1 MTKSSNI
8 DYVSTYF
15 EIPELT
21 KIHGRPTFETL
32 KVIKNELKTNGSS
45 VTTDLGGGLNGHV
58 GIVTTPAEYT
68 LVSIIPYVRPV
79 HPGPLVLPNGV
90 GITNLHREIARDDH
104 KEAVRLFRE
113 VVDVEKALIK
123 QIVQAVPEVYLKPFR
138 NQYSNSVN
146 VSLSTILTLLFNTYG
161 KVQDDTLQEVTDKL
175 RERIFDISEPLVV
188 MFNDIEE
195 LKALSIAAD
204 NEYTERQLVNIGIQ
218 LIKNTNDFERGLES
232 WIIRPAVDK
241 TWVNFKAHFETAHE
255 NLTQLRGPLMKNS
268 SFSNTAN
275 AITASVIESVREEL
289 NDDRSRVFQRLD
301 ETESSILN
309 ALTVTPRTSNTS
321 IVTDDESTTST
332 ITEKVNATV
341 SDKIQLEILKLL
353 KDIQQD
359 MTNNKQQN
367 TSGNQLQGNSDGRH
381 QGGNGR
387 RKKRK
392 KRLDTSKYCWSCG
405 AWNHLSIN
413 CRFKKDG
420 HKDNATFN
428 NKMNGST
435 YYCQPVATA

>member
-21 KIHGRPTFETL
+21 KIHGRPTFDKL

-58 GIVTTPAEYT
+58 GIVTTPAEYI

-113 VVDVEKALIK
+113 VIDVEKALMK
-123 QIVQAVPEVYLKPFR
+123 QLVQAIPEVYLKPFR
-138 NQYSNSVN
+138 NQYSNSLN
-146 VSLSTILTLLFNTYG
+146 VSLSTILTSLFTTYG
-161 KVQDDTLQEVTDKL
+161 KIQDDTLQEVTDKL

-188 MFNDIEE
+188 MFNEIEE
-195 LKALSIAAD
+195 LKALSIAAN

-218 LIKNTNDFERGLES
+218 LIKNTNDFERGLEN

-241 TWVNFKAHFETAHE
+241 TWVNFKAHFETAHA

-268 SFSNTAN
+268 SFVNTAN
-275 AITASVIESVREEL
+275 AITASVIESVKEEL
-289 NDDRSRVFQRLD
+289 SDDRSRVFQRLD

-309 ALTVTPRTSNTS
+309 ALTTTPRTSNTS

-332 ITEKVNATV
+332 LTEKVNATV

-359 MTNNKQQN
+359 MNGNRQSN
-367 TSGNQLQGNSDGRH
+367 SGNQQQAHLNARQ
-381 QGGNGR
+381 QGGKGG

-405 AWNHLSIN
+405 AWNHLGIN

-420 HKDNATFN
+420 HKDDATFN

-435 YYCQPVATA
+435 YYCQPVATS